1 MKFNKKEIIAS
12 VILVTSIVVSGIGS
26 YSFKATADEETLSQ
40 VKQQLQE
47 KDKELENKIE
57 ETSTKDK
64 EIEELN
70 KKIKEQEES
79 INKLNS
85 DLTEAK
91 KTEKQDI
98 KEVKQ
103 YSGDGDKEVI
113 KKANEIAD
121 KKIKEKEEA
130 EKKAREEAKK
140 NNAKDSP
147 YSKDKNKD

>member
-1 MKFNKKEIIAS
+1 MKFNKKYIIS
-12 VILVTSIVVSGIGS
+12 SLVLIGAIAVSSITS
-26 YSFKATADEETLSQ
+26 YSVKSNADEETLSQ

-85 DLTEAK
+85 DLAEAK

-113 KKANEIAD
+113 KKANKIAD
-121 KKIKEKEEA
+121 EKIKEKEES